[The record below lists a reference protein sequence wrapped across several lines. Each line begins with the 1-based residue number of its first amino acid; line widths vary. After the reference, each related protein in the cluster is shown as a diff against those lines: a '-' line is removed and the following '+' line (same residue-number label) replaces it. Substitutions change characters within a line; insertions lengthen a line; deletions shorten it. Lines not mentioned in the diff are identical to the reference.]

1 MPVEIKEAATLSDR
15 KTFVNF
21 PFILYKGNRFWV
33 PPIKKDEVKALQAKT
48 NPAFDFCKTKF
59 WIAHK
64 DGKVAGRIGGIINNL
79 EIEKTGEKFARF
91 TRIES
96 IDDISVSS
104 ALLKIAEG
112 WAKEN
117 GMTAIHGPLGFSN
130 LDHQGVLVEGFD
142 HLPSIASEYHQPYYQ
157 HHLEQLGYEKE
168 MDWVE
173 FRLTLAEVPEKAMR
187 LNEAIKQRYG
197 LSVKRFET
205 SEELRTYGEKIFN
218 LLNEAFSDLFSMIP
232 LNEKMKQYYIDR
244 YLGFINPAFALVVE
258 DKDRNPAGFIITMP
272 SLSEA
277 MQKANGKLLPFGW
290 TYIKNALRHPQV
302 VDILLTAVHPKLQAQ
317 GVPAILITEMQQ
329 IMLKSGAKYAE
340 TTGIIETN
348 QKAIQVWKNY
358 EHIQHK
364 RKRCYRKNLPISA

>member
-1 MPVEIKEAATLSDR
+1 MSLQIKEARSIPDLKA
-15 KTFVNF
+15 FVDF
-21 PFILYKGNRFWV
+21 PFTLYRGNRYWV
-33 PPIKKDEVKALQAKT
+33 PPLKNDELKALQAET
-48 NPAFDFCKTKF
+48 NPAFEFCTAKF
-59 WIAHK
+59 WLAYQN
-64 DGKVAGRIGGIINNL
+64 GKVSGRVGGIINKL
-79 EIEKTGEKFARF
+79 EIEKTGEKIARF
-91 TRIES
+91 TRFECVN
-96 IDDISVSS
+96 DPAVAS
-104 ALLKIAEG
+104 ALLKTTET

-117 GMTAIHGPLGFSN
+117 GVTSIHGPLGFSN

-157 HHLEQLGYEKE
+157 KFLEENGYEKE

-197 LSVKRFET
+197 LSVKRFN
-205 SEELRTYGEKIFN
+205 SNAELKPYGEKIFS
-218 LLNEAFSDLFSMIP
+218 LLNEAFSDLFSMVP
-232 LNEKMKQYYIDR
+232 LNDKMKQYYIDR

-258 DKDRNPAGFIITMP
+258 DKEKNPAGFIITMP

-277 MQKANGKLLPFGW
+277 MQKANGKLFPFGW
-290 TYIKNALRHPQV
+290 WHIKKALQSPKV

-329 IMLKSGAKYAE
+329 IMLKAGAKYAE

-364 RKRCYRKNLPISA
+364 RKRCYRKVLT

>member
-1 MPVEIKEAATLSDR
+1 MSLQIREAVSTSDL
-15 KTFVNF
+15 KSFVDF
-21 PFILYKGNRFWV
+21 PFSLYKGNQYWV
-33 PPIKKDEVKALQAKT
+33 PSLKMEELKALRAKT
-48 NPAFDFCKTKF
+48 NPAFEFCDAKF
-59 WIAHK
+59 WLAIK
-64 DGKVAGRIGGIINNL
+64 DGKAAGRIGGIINRL
-79 EIEKTGEKFARF
+79 EIEKTGEKTARF
-91 TRIES
+91 TRFEC
-96 IDDISVSS
+96 IDDPEVAS
-104 ALLKIAEG
+104 ALLKTAET

-157 HHLEQLGYEKE
+157 KFIEQNGYEKE

-173 FRLTLAEVPEKAMR
+173 FRLTLSEVPEKAMR

-197 LSVKRFET
+197 LTVKRF
-205 SEELRTYGEKIFN
+205 SSSAELKPYGEKIFN
-218 LLNEAFSDLFSMIP
+218 LLNEAFADLFSMVP
-232 LNEKMKQYYIDR
+232 LNDRMKKYYIDR
-244 YLGFINPAFALVVE
+244 YLGFLNPDFVLVVE
-258 DKDRNPAGFIITMP
+258 DKEKNPAGFIITMP

-277 MQKANGKLLPFGW
+277 MQKANGKLFPFGW
-290 TYIKNALRHPQV
+290 WHIKKALKSPRV

-329 IMLKSGAKYAE
+329 IMLKSGAKYSE

-358 EHIQHK
+358 ENIQHK
-364 RKRCYRKNLPISA
+364 RKRCYKKVIG

>member
-1 MPVEIKEAATLSDR
+1 MSVQIKEASSATDL
-15 KTFVNF
+15 KAFVNF
-21 PFILYKGNRFWV
+21 PFTLYKGNRFWV
-33 PPIKKDEVKALQAKT
+33 PPIKNDEVKALRAES

-59 WIAHK
+59 WLATQNNTI
-64 DGKVAGRIGGIINNL
+64 VGRIGGIINSL
-79 EIEKTGEKFARF
+79 EIEKTGEKTARF
-91 TRIES
+91 TRFET
-96 IDDISVSS
+96 IDDPGVSK
-104 ALLKIAEG
+104 ALLQTAEG
-112 WAKEN
+112 WAKTN

-142 HLPSIASEYHQPYYQ
+142 FLPSIASEYHHPYYQ
-157 HHLEQLGYEKE
+157 KHIEQNGYEKE

-187 LNEAIKQRYG
+187 LNEAIQQRYG
-197 LSVKRFET
+197 LTVKRFSST
-205 SEELRTYGEKIFN
+205 EELRQYGERIFS
-218 LLNEAFSDLFSMIP
+218 LLNEAFSDLFSMVP
-232 LNEKMKQYYIDR
+232 LNDRMKQYYINR
-244 YLGFINPAFALVVE
+244 YLGFINPDFALVVE
-258 DKDRNPAGFIITMP
+258 DKDKNPAGFIITMP

-277 MQKANGKLLPFGW
+277 MQKAKGSLLPFGW
-290 TYIKNALRHPQV
+290 WHIKNALKHPKV

-364 RKRCYRKNLPISA
+364 RKRCYRKAL

>member
-1 MPVEIKEAATLSDR
+1 MSIQIKEATSTSDL
-15 KTFVNF
+15 KTFVGF
-21 PFILYKGNRFWV
+21 PYTLYKGNRYWV
-33 PPIKKDEVKALQAKT
+33 PPLKNDELKALQAET
-48 NPAFDFCKTKF
+48 NPAFEFCKAKF
-59 WIAHK
+59 WLAYK
-64 DGKVAGRIGGIINNL
+64 DNKVAGRIGGIINQL
-79 EIEKTGEKFARF
+79 EIEKTGEKVARF
-91 TRIES
+91 TRFECEN
-96 IDDISVSS
+96 DPAVAS
-104 ALLKIAEG
+104 ALLKAAEA

-130 LDHQGVLVEGFD
+130 LDHQGVLVEGYD

-157 HHLEQLGYEKE
+157 TFIEENGYEKE

-197 LSVKRFET
+197 LTVKRFNST
-205 SEELRTYGEKIFN
+205 AELKPYGEKIFS
-218 LLNEAFSDLFSMIP
+218 LLNEAFSDLFSMVP
-232 LNEKMKQYYIDR
+232 LSDRMKQYYINR
-244 YLGFINPAFALVVE
+244 YLSFLNPAFVLVVE
-258 DKDRNPAGFIITMP
+258 DKEKNPAGFIITMP

-277 MQKANGKLLPFGW
+277 MQKAKGKLLPFGW
-290 TYIKNALRHPQV
+290 WHIKKALQTPKV

-364 RKRCYRKNLPISA
+364 RKRCYRKVIK